1 MSFYS
6 LYSQVHDDT
15 YHMQQGLQERVQNCN
30 RIRTGQGS
38 IYLQR
43 VQRQQLEKKL
53 KQAEIWLL
61 QLGKF
66 ARLVNYMIC
75 QSLVSILEDEITSFV
90 SNILQVRWWVECVE
104 VGRYSRNRL
113 RMQTKMCPPIS
124 SNPSFIGPEAE
135 TLSFVSTGL

>member
-1 MSFYS
+1 MSSCS
-6 LYSQVHDDT
+6 LHQQVHDDT

-30 RIRTGQGS
+30 RIRIGQGS

-61 QLGKF
+61 QMGKF
-66 ARLVNYMIC
+66 ARLVNYLIC

-90 SNILQVRWWVECVE
+90 SNILQVRWWVGCVD
-104 VGRYSRNRL
+104 VGGIQGAN
-113 RMQTKMCPPIS
+113 
-124 SNPSFIGPEAE
+124 
-135 TLSFVSTGL
+135 